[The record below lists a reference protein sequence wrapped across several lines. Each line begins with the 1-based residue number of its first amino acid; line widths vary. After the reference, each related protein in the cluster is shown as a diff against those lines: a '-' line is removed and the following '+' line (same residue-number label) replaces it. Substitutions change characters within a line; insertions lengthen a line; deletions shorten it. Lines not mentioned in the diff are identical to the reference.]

1 MSAGKRV
8 WGFCG
13 WMIVCG
19 VTMQLLPCLTATA
32 DEPSDLAQYY
42 GFTGVE
48 IYQLHERA
56 AELVSGDFNADGLT
70 DLAVVDNFTSSLK
83 LFLQRAEIPDQ
94 KPADEVNRI
103 LSDQRFQTRSISL
116 DRSVADLVAADLNN
130 DGRSDL
136 AVFGAPDQVAV
147 YLQPAD
153 GLSEWK
159 KGFAVRIPEVEPT
172 AGILTAGDLN
182 SDGLADLAVLGT
194 DSIRI
199 LHQQQGEGFGSPVQL
214 INSLQRPAFLKAAD
228 LNGDGR
234 DDLSY
239 VAGGSGDRM
248 ICARLQTAAGQ
259 PGPEIVISDDPVSA
273 LTLADI
279 DGQPGL
285 EFLTVDA
292 RTRRVRVSALEIPEQ
307 RAEQVPRLV
316 RYGLGDGGAARDRAV
331 VTADFD
337 GDGGIDVLATNPEQ
351 AEMLLYRQA
360 GRGGPGLAAS
370 YPALLGVSDV
380 AAADLNGDGKPEAI
394 LLSSKEKVIA
404 ISSFRDGRMSFPETV
419 IQQPDDW
426 ELAALAV
433 LADAAQP
440 QMIVGVTQGSGRSGK
455 LRFLRYD
462 QQKDGTWAEAEAAVG
477 VELTGAIGQRGVRL
491 MPMDVNGDGREDLLS
506 IASGTAT
513 DGFHVMIRNA
523 AGGFDLAAQENELDA
538 GVTGPGRVF
547 VDGTRLLVARDSFAR
562 LLEWDANGWSVRDQ
576 FNAAESGSD
585 VTGVAVLDLDGSGRP
600 EIVLVDTGVNR
611 LRILREQDN
620 VYRMWQDTEL
630 GELAVTS
637 TATAD
642 LNGDERADLLLVGRQ
657 QMAVLF
663 AGSAGPR
670 LQERGVFES
679 DRERF
684 FPVDVL
690 AGDINGDGNADLTV
704 IDNAINGLA
713 LLAVDAQMQI
723 REATHFRVFEEKR
736 LVSSEQRGGVQ
747 PREGLITD
755 VTGDGLADVVLLC
768 HDRLLVYPQD
778 SGRSAVTGSSR
789 PPVQR

>member
-1 MSAGKRV
+1 MLDGKRLQC
-8 WGFCG
+8 FCG
-13 WMIVCG
+13 TMICG
-19 VTMQLLPCLTATA
+19 IVLWLPSLCPAA

-42 GFTGVE
+42 GFSGVE
-48 IYQLHERA
+48 IYELHERA
-56 AELVSGDFNADGLT
+56 AELVSGDFNADGHT

-83 LFLQRAEIPDQ
+83 LFLQRSELPEQ
-94 KPADEVNRI
+94 KSAAEVNRI

-130 DGRSDL
+130 DGRPDL
-136 AVFGAPDQVAV
+136 AVFGVPDQVAV
-147 YLQPAD
+147 YLQPVA
-153 GLSEWK
+153 GQSEWK
-159 KGFAVRIPEVEPT
+159 KEFAIRLPEVEPT

-182 SDGLADLAVLGT
+182 SDGLTDLAVLGS

-199 LHQQQGEGFGSPVQL
+199 LHQQQGGGFGSPVQL
-214 INSLQRPAFLKAAD
+214 MNSLQRPAFLKAAD

-259 PGPEIVISDDPVSA
+259 AGPEIVISDEQVSA
-273 LTLADI
+273 LTLAEI

-285 EFLTVDA
+285 ELLTVDA
-292 RTRRVRVSALEIPEQ
+292 RTRRVRISALEIPEQ
-307 RAEQVPRLV
+307 RADQIPQLV
-316 RYGLGDGGAARDRAV
+316 RYGLGDSGAARDRGV
-331 VTADFD
+331 LTADFD
-337 GDGGIDVLATNPEQ
+337 GDGGVDILATNPEQ

-380 AAADLNGDGKPEAI
+380 AAADLDGDGRPEAI

-404 ISSFRDGRMSFPETV
+404 VSSFRDGRMSFPETI
-419 IQQPDDW
+419 IQQPADW

-433 LADAAQP
+433 ALDSERP
-440 QMIVGVTQGSGRSGK
+440 QLIVGITQGSGRSGK

-462 QQKDGTWAEAEAAVG
+462 QLQDGTWSESDAVVG
-477 VELTGAIGQRGVRL
+477 EELTGAIGQRGVRL
-491 MPMDVNGDGREDLLS
+491 LSMDVNGDGRADLLS

-513 DGFHVMIRNA
+513 DGFHVLVSNA
-523 AGGFDLAAQENELDA
+523 AGGFDLAAQKNELDA
-538 GVTGPGRVF
+538 GVAGPGRVF

-562 LLEWDANGWSVRDQ
+562 LLEWEANGWRVRDQ

-585 VTGVAVLDLDGSGRP
+585 VTGVAVLDLDGSGEP

-611 LRILREQDN
+611 LRILRQQDS
-620 VYRMWQDTEL
+620 VYRLWQDTEL

-642 LNGDERADLLLVGRQ
+642 LNGDGRPDLLLVGRQ

-663 AGSAGPR
+663 AGSSGPR
-670 LQERGVFES
+670 LQERGVFEA

-704 IDNAINGLA
+704 IDNSINGLA
-713 LLAVDAQMQI
+713 LLAVDPQMQI

-736 LVSSEQRGGVQ
+736 LVSSEQRGEVQ
-747 PREGLITD
+747 PREGLIID

-778 SGRSAVTGSSR
+778 SGQPAAAISTQQ
-789 PPVQR
+789 PVQR